1 MLTYPQPMPS
11 PLFHFFFVFVLILC
25 CFVENIE
32 GREFP
37 LYTPLLDDEDVLT
50 KDFLGEHLALLTCHL
65 YFDEYLHMSIFNSL
79 LIATF
84 T

>member
-1 MLTYPQPMPS
+1 MLS
-11 PLFHFFFVFVLILC
+11 LLFRFFFVFVLILF

-37 LYTPLLDDEDVLT
+37 LYTPLLNDEDVLT
-50 KDFLGEHLALLTCHL
+50 KDFLGEHLGLLTCHL
-65 YFDEYLHMSIFNSL
+65 YFDEYLHMSVSNSL

-84 T
+84 K